1 MHIVQRREARIKFM
15 NTGTETAQNEGTTG
29 TGNAQTSL
37 QQLLDK
43 GFGGDL
49 FMLALALG
57 REQEQVQAML
67 DGSEDIDEDLEMKIN
82 GIAQERDIDI
92 G

>member
-1 MHIVQRREARIKFM
+1 ME
-15 NTGTETAQNEGTTG
+15 TGTETAQNNGSTG
-29 TGNAQTSL
+29 GDARTNL

-57 REQEQVQAML
+57 REQGQVSSML
-67 DGSEDIDEDLEMKIN
+67 DGSETIDEDLEMKIN
-82 GIAQERDIDI
+82 GIAQERNIDV